1 MFDITDCLC
10 ELLKCMDG
18 TGGRTKKKKK
28 KKSCGNTDFMYFF
41 HTQLGMFC

>member
-18 TGGRTKKKKK
+18 TGGRTKKNK